1 VRLDGKVVMVTD
13 FGKSVIT
20 DKVLEAYGVL
30 KKPKSND
37 RRRRE
42 VKDYYRSLR
51 TLEHNCMSIASHEFI
66 MGRDASVIK

>member
-1 VRLDGKVVMVTD
+1 MRLDGKVVMITD
-13 FGKSVIT
+13 YGETVIT